1 MVEGGGWMIDGGW
14 LRVDDGAVRDVNVL
28 TIIECRK
35 CSNLRSKNTKRL

>member
-1 MVEGGGWMIDGGW
+1 MIDDGW
-14 LRVDDGAVRDVNVL
+14 LRVEDGWLRMDDGTVRDVNAL